1 MQTLARYRTHRPP
14 RERANKNT
22 HASVTPQASSRPAF
36 TLIEL
41 ALVIGIIGTIAAI
54 AIPRYASARAT
65 FRSRSAAIR
74 LATDLTHA
82 AALARSKSTPVT
94 VAFTADGS
102 AYDTFFGPVLTPTV
116 ESSLSLLDSP
126 YFASISPAS
135 LPIGDQIVFD
145 GYGQPDAQPT
155 LVVTASGRVTSLTI
169 SQSGRVTVNTP

>member
-1 MQTLARYRTHRPP
+1 VQTLARYQIPRHP
-14 RERANKNT
+14 RERADTKP
-22 HASVTPQASSRPAF
+22 HADLTTQSSTRRAF

-54 AIPRYASARAT
+54 AVPRYASARAT

-94 VAFTADGS
+94 VAFTADRS

-116 ESSLSLLDSP
+116 ESSISLLDSP

-135 LPIGDQIVFD
+135 LPAGHRIVFD
-145 GYGQPDAQPT
+145 GYGQPDTQPT
-155 LVVTASGRVTSLTI
+155 LVVIASGRATSLNI
-169 SQSGRVTVNTP
+169 SQSGRVTVNSP